1 MTNIL
6 ILLSLDV
13 LLTKNNDQKLSTK
26 VMVTPLAPLNRGVPL
41 TIETWFELKWNKS
54 SIAF

>member
-26 VMVTPLAPLNRGVPL
+26 VMVTPLALLNRGVTL

>member
-13 LLTKNNDQKLSTK
+13 LVTKNNDQKLSTK
-26 VMVTPLAPLNRGVPL
+26 VMVTPLAPLNRGVTL